1 MSENRL
7 PNDLDHIQQAATD
20 AHSFVEGMPRDDF
33 LADKRTQQAVI
44 MSLIVIGEAATK
56 VMDGYAE
63 FTQAHADVPWR
74 SMRNMRNMRNRMA
87 HGYFDINLDV
97 VWETVQQW
105 LPELLKQLPAVR
117 LDANDPAAKAYPHE
131 EAMQVVQERIDRT
144 KGKPC

>member
-7 PNDLDHIQQAATD
+7 PDDLDHIQQAATD
-20 AHSFVEGMPRDDF
+20 ARSFVEGMARDDF

-74 SMRNMRNMRNRMA
+74 SMRNRMA

-105 LPELLKQLPAVR
+105 LPELLKQRPAVR
-117 LDANDPAAKAYPHE
+117 LDANDPAAKADPHE